1 MDTLEDFRLL
11 LEAWEQELIDAGIL
25 TKNDEI

>member
-1 MDTLEDFRLL
+1 MDSLEDLRLL

-25 TKNDEI
+25 ELRNE